1 MKIDTIILSNIMIL
15 TKTYLGDT
23 ARTVIYNKDY
33 DIIMLSGQSNMVGK
47 APIQEGIDNDYSE
60 IARIVYQYDF
70 NDNTII
76 PATNQLKIKTLFC

>member
-1 MKIDTIILSNIMIL
+1 
-15 TKTYLGDT
+15 
-23 ARTVIYNKDY
+23 
-33 DIIMLSGQSNMVGK
+33 MLSGQSNMVGK

-60 IARIVYQYDF
+60 IARIVYQYEF